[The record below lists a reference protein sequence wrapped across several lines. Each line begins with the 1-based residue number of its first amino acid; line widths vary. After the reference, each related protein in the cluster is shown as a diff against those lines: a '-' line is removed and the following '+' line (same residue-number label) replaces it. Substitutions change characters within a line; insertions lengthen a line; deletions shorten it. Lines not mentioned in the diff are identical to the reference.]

1 MEQEKKTRSSVVWI
15 AIIGVVIFL
24 CLCAGL
30 VSFSV
35 GGYLYLREQEEA
47 MQATI
52 SSVLSGEAAGPTAVA
67 SFVDSLTPQP
77 TPESIAEE
85 DDQPGGAVA
94 APEQAT
100 PRPTKEPRATP
111 TSAPETAVSPITPS
125 QQSLPPYTDI
135 ETIDLSLLYE
145 VWNLVEQRFDGDLPA
160 ENVLLKAL
168 IEGSL
173 STLNDEYTRYIT
185 PEIAARLR
193 EDMGGTVSG
202 IGAFVQEN
210 SDGLLQIVAP
220 IAGQPADL
228 AGILPGDIIVNV
240 DGVNVVGMSFD
251 EVLLMVRGP
260 AGTQVRLEIVREGVE
275 EPLVFVITRARF
287 EVPVVEYELLESG
300 IAYIRLLEFNQLAN
314 TKFEEALKDLL
325 AQNPQGLI
333 LDLRNNPGGFLNQS
347 VAIADFFLPDAVVLV
362 ERNNQGL
369 DQVFRAEAGDLAE
382 QIPLVVLV
390 NRGSASASEIVAG
403 ALQDNGRATLIG
415 ETTFGKGSVQQ
426 VYTLSNG
433 GELRVTIARWYTPNN
448 LSISENG
455 IVPDIAV
462 EMSLEVRFGSA
473 EDTQLQR
480 AIEYLLTGE

>member
-1 MEQEKKTRSSVVWI
+1 MEREQKPRSGMIWI
-15 AIIGVVIFL
+15 AVVGVGMFL

-30 VSFSV
+30 VAFGV
-35 GGYLYLREQEEA
+35 GGYLYIREQEAAMEA
-47 MQATI
+47 TVGAIMA
-52 SSVLSGEAAGPTAVA
+52 TAVA
-67 SFVDSLTPQP
+67 
-77 TPESIAEE
+77 TPEAIPPALDAT
-85 DDQPGGAVA
+85 DDSSSSESEQNVAVA
-94 APEQAT
+94 PTLQ
-100 PRPTKEPRATP
+100 PNPLPTKEPRATP
-111 TSAPETAVSPITPS
+111 TREPETAVSPTAPF
-125 QQSLPPYTDI
+125 QQDIDPYTDI

-145 VWNLVEQRFDGDLPA
+145 VWNLVEQRFDGELPP
-160 ENVLLKAL
+160 EEVLLKAL

-173 STLNDEYTRYIT
+173 RTLNDEYTRYIT

-210 SDGLLQIVAP
+210 SDGLLEIVAP
-220 IAGQPADL
+220 ISGQPADL
-228 AGILPGDIIVNV
+228 AGILPGDVIINV
-240 DGVNVVGMSFD
+240 DGINVIGMSFD

-260 AGTQVRLEIVREGVE
+260 AGTQVRLEILRQGVE

-287 EVPVVEYELLESG
+287 EVPIVEYELLEGG
-300 IAYIRLLEFNQLAN
+300 IGYIRLMEFNQLAS
-314 TKFEEALKDLL
+314 TKVTDALNDLL
-325 AQNPQGLI
+325 AQNPKGLI

-347 VAIADFFLPDAVVLV
+347 VAIADLFLPNAVVLL

-369 DQVFRAEAGDLAE
+369 DQVFRADDGDAAE
-382 QIPLVVLV
+382 QIPLVVLI

-403 ALQDNGRATLIG
+403 ALRDNGRAILIG

-455 IVPDIAV
+455 ISPDIAV
-462 EMSLEVRFGSA
+462 EMPLEVRFRTP
-473 EDTQLQR
+473 EDIQLQR